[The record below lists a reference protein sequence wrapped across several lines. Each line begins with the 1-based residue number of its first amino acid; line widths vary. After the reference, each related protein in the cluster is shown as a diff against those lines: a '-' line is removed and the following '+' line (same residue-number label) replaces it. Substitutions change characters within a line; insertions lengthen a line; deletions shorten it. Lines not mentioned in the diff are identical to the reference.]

1 MTPASEGSTAEVVR
15 KEIAIAI
22 FDNGI
27 PPRPTVLIEIENEM
41 HREDPDFSFLA
52 RIISADVSL
61 SAALLKITNSPYYGL
76 DRKVRSVPEAL
87 LILGLRL
94 TIQTIAAIELKK
106 AFGKDDHL
114 DRFWDESGTTARV
127 AGWLAMKLRKNCS
140 IRSEDAYTFALFHDC
155 GIPLL
160 LRPFPDYRSVLTTAN
175 HDGCGLF
182 TDIEDANIGINHAEL
197 GAELAKSWCLPPD
210 MVDGIRHHH
219 CFTQLLTR
227 EVSDNLAKSLPL
239 IALTLLA
246 EHLIYLRVG
255 IEKSHEWDKHGIAAM
270 EYLKITDDL
279 VSQLLAECHEPI
291 AGYFG

>member
-1 MTPASEGSTAEVVR
+1 MTPVSESSANDVVR

-22 FDNGI
+22 FENGI
-27 PPRPTVLIEIENEM
+27 PPRPTVLIEIEREM
-41 HREDPDFSFLA
+41 SKEDPDFSFLA

-87 LILGLRL
+87 LILGLKL

-106 AFGKDDHL
+106 AFGNDDHL

-127 AGWLAMKLRKNCS
+127 AGWLAMKLRRNCS
-140 IRSEDAYTFALFHDC
+140 IRTEDAYTFALFHDC

-160 LRPFPDYRSVLTTAN
+160 LRPFPDYRSVLTIAN
-175 HDGCGLF
+175 QDSSGLF
-182 TDIEDANIGINHAEL
+182 TSIEDEKFGINHAAL
-197 GAELAKSWCLPPD
+197 GAELAESWCLPAD
-210 MVDGIRHHH
+210 MVEGIRHHH
-219 CFTQLLTR
+219 RLNQLTSI
-227 EVSDNLAKSLPL
+227 EVSDTLAKSLPL
-239 IALTLLA
+239 MALTLLA

-255 IEKSHEWDKHGIAAM
+255 IEKSHEWDKHGAAAM
-270 EYLKITDDL
+270 DYLKISDEL
-279 VSQLLAECHEPI
+279 VSQLLSECHEPI

>member
-1 MTPASEGSTAEVVR
+1 MTPQTEDSASDGVR
-15 KEIAIAI
+15 REIARAI

-27 PPRPTVLIEIENEM
+27 PPRPTVLIEIEKEM
-41 HREDPDFSFLA
+41 SKDDPDFSFLA
-52 RIISADVSL
+52 RIISSDVSL

-87 LILGLRL
+87 LILGLKL

-127 AGWLAMKLRKNCS
+127 AGWLAMKLRRNCS
-140 IRSEDAYTFALFHDC
+140 IRTEDAYTFALFHDC

-175 HDGCGLF
+175 HDSSGLF
-182 TDIEDANIGINHAEL
+182 TNIEDEKFGINHAEL
-197 GAELAKSWCLPPD
+197 GAELAESWCLPPD
-210 MVDGIRHHH
+210 MVEGIRRHH
-219 CFTQLLTR
+219 CLNQL
-227 EVSDNLAKSLPL
+227 VSSDISDTLAKSLPL
-239 IALTLLA
+239 IALTLLE
-246 EHLIYLRVG
+246 EHLIYLRTG
-255 IEKSHEWDKHGIAAM
+255 IEKSHEWEKNGEAAM
-270 EYLKITDDL
+270 EYLKITDEL